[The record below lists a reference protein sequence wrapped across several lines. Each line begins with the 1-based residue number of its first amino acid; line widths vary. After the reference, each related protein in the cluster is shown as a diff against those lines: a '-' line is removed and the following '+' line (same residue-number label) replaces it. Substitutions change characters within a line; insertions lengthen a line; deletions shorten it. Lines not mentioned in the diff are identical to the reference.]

1 MAAIR
6 GVYLL
11 VLVLYAALMATTQ
24 GYDLMDSLTLRA
36 LMKQQPPVNRDG
48 KTFVILFQTSG
59 YH

>member
-1 MAAIR
+1 MAAMR

-11 VLVLYAALMATTQ
+11 VLVLYAALMDTQ